1 MTHYI
6 KDSKNRI
13 IIDAESSKNDLHVS
27 LDVVYYSVYLLGLE
41 DVDRQAEFIFDI
53 NSLLE
58 LRATWFEMPKSKRPL
73 PKKYLK

>member
-53 NSLLE
+53 
-58 LRATWFEMPKSKRPL
+58 KRF
-73 PKKYLK
+73 